1 MFKKLRNNLLLINMI
16 IISAL
21 VVGCLS
27 AIYITT
33 YSFVK
38 QNVDERLDGAVRMS
52 MSFIAKEQS
61 EAFLERKPPK
71 KAENNKV
78 RHEQPVTKEREDM
91 FYADISVYCD
101 REGNVI
107 STHAAFTPEGFD
119 FSDKVKEI
127 IASNKAEGSNRLDVD
142 SWAYKRVEWGDGYI
156 VAFTKNEAERNM
168 LFTLAVILVVVGI
181 AAILVSFAVSRFSA
195 NRSILPIEDAYNKQ
209 KQFVADA
216 SHELRTPLAS
226 ISANTDVLLSK
237 SDSVIPSERKWLE
250 YIKEETER
258 MTALTNDLLLL
269 AKTDSSEN
277 KTVLSSVDFSNVAE
291 DAILELEASAFENG
305 ISIESDIQENV
316 KAEATRSGLKQIV
329 IILLDNAI
337 KYTSG
342 GNEINVSLKT
352 DGGKAVFKVENPGMI
367 AKADLPHVFER
378 FFRADK
384 SRASDGY
391 GLGLPIAK
399 SLCKGFGGD
408 IDVKSENGVTAFNV
422 SLNKI

>member
-38 QNVDERLDGAVRMS
+38 QNVDKRLEGAVRMS
-52 MSFIAKEQS
+52 MSLVTKGQADTFRD
-61 EAFLERKPPK
+61 RKPPEK
-71 KAENNKV
+71 NDNKV
-78 RHEQPVTKEREDM
+78 RHERPVPREGEDM
-91 FYADISVYCD
+91 FYADMSVYCD
-101 REGNVI
+101 REGKVI

-119 FSDKVKEI
+119 FSGKVKEI
-127 IASNKAEGSNRLDVD
+127 IESDKAEGSTRLDVD
-142 SWAYKRVEWGDGYI
+142 SWAYERIEYGDGYI

-168 LFTLAVILVVVGI
+168 LFTLAVILIVVGI
-181 AAILVSFAVSRFSA
+181 ASILVSFAVSRFSA

-269 AKTDSSEN
+269 AKADAAEN
-277 KTVLSSVDFSNVAE
+277 KTALTSVDFSDIAE

-329 IILLDNAI
+329 IILLDNAV

-342 GNEINVSLKT
+342 GDKIKVSLKT
-352 DGGKAVFKVENPGMI
+352 DGAKAVFKVENPGMI
-367 AKADLPHVFER
+367 AKGDLPHVFER

-399 SLCKGFGGD
+399 SLCKSFCGD
-408 IDVKSENGVTAFNV
+408 IDVKSENGITEFKV